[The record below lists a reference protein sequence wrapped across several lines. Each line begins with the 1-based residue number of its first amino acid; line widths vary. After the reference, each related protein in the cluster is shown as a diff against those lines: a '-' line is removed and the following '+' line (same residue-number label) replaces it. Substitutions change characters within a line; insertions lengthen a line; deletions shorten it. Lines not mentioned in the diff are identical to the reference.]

1 MNNRPIIGISVNY
14 KDGTSRIADAYVNAI
29 VQAGALPMLLP
40 IVNDEPTLA
49 AMVRHIDGLLLTGGG
64 DIDPTYFGETIIPE
78 CGAIDATRDAYD
90 MQLIT
95 YARRYQT
102 PILGI
107 CRGMQILN
115 VQMGGTLY
123 QDIYVQN
130 SDKQLLPHDHATRH
144 RTK

>member
-64 DIDPTYFGETIIPE
+64 DIDP
-78 CGAIDATRDAYD
+78 
-90 MQLIT
+90 
-95 YARRYQT
+95 
-102 PILGI
+102 
-107 CRGMQILN
+107 N
-115 VQMGGTLY
+115 
-123 QDIYVQN
+123 
-130 SDKQLLPHDHATRH
+130 
-144 RTK
+144 